1 MQDAVTVQQPTAE
14 IKQTRI
20 KTKTVLKSSNATKKQ
35 TLIIARTCQDRQQH

>member
-20 KTKTVLKSSNATKKQ
+20 KTKTIVEDRQ
-35 TLIIARTCQDRQQH
+35 TLPKDRPSTIARTCQDR